1 VATYRVCKTFTVE
14 SGHMPSKHPERCKY
28 PHGHT
33 RTVEVV
39 VAGNSLDPNGML
51 VDFKALRLAVQDH
64 IDRYD
69 HSMAVNSNDPL
80 LPALKELYPADAVV
94 VFENEEP
101 TTEAIAKEIFDYVAS
116 VLRQGFAQGQYL
128 IVAGTIRLERVRVWE
143 TPSSWAEYGV

>member
-14 SGHMPSKHPERCKY
+14 SGHMLSKHPERCKF

-39 VAGNSLDPNGML
+39 VAGESLDEHGML
-51 VDFKALRLAVQDH
+51 VDFKALRLALQAY

-69 HSMAVNSNDPL
+69 HSMALNSNDPL
-80 LPALKELYPADAVV
+80 LPAMSALYPKDAVV
-94 VFENEEP
+94 VFENAEP
-101 TTEAIAKEIFDYVAS
+101 TTEAIAKDIFDFVDKT
-116 VLRQGFAQGQYL
+116 LRQGFRQEHYS
-128 IVAGTIRLERVRVWE
+128 IPAGSIRLERVRVWE

>member
-1 VATYRVCKTFTVE
+1 MATYRVCKTFTVE
-14 SGHMPSKHPERCKY
+14 SGHMLSKHPERCKY

-39 VAGNSLDPNGML
+39 VSGSELDSSGML
-51 VDFKALRLAVQDH
+51 VDFKALRLALQDH

-80 LPALKELYPADAVV
+80 LPTLKELYPSDAVV
-94 VFENEEP
+94 VFEDAEP
-101 TTEAIAKEIFDYVAS
+101 TTEAIAKEIFDYVAK
-116 VLRQGFAQGQYL
+116 VLKQGFAQDQYL
-128 IVAGTIRLERVRVWE
+128 IQAGAIRLERIRVWE